1 MVSGPLAVAAARAD
15 GRLHITLPHFVEAEP
30 FAFLLIHIYTG
41 ATSEAGSSFDAAG
54 RSYTAI
60 GVCLQ
65 PPSFDGAQF
74 VCAVLQLADHFML
87 THLKQW
93 CESYLSDSSLLT
105 VESIVDILT
114 HADACNASQLFHVC
128 VHQIGR

>member
-1 MVSGPLAVAAARAD
+1 MGAVSDPTFADVIFHFDAEDELARQAYGHRVVLGRASEVFQAMVSGPLAVAAARAD

-54 RSYTAI
+54 QSYTAI

-74 VCAVLQLADHFML
+74 VCAVLQ
-87 THLKQW
+87 
-93 CESYLSDSSLLT
+93 
-105 VESIVDILT
+105 
-114 HADACNASQLFHVC
+114 
-128 VHQIGR
+128 